1 MNHEYHPTIVQ
12 RVRLHSSIH
21 GIIVVS
27 CPDPPSG
34 GCGEREKEG
43 LRTRLV

>member
-1 MNHEYHPTIVQ
+1 MFIA
-12 RVRLHSSIH
+12 RVEL
-21 GIIVVS
+21 VS

-43 LRTRLV
+43 TGSGQ